1 MKEDFYVTLPSNS
14 SLTDYPNN
22 SSNNFKVRLPTPL
35 RLQGDW
41 KVALASIS
49 VPDPQN
55 TLPNWLTD
63 SLPLVY
69 MTWNNADTNHLNK
82 HYLEASFLLR
92 DINEHVDINML
103 TGAEFLKNVFH
114 YFKKKIY
121 VKDGK
126 ANRQYGNTDT
136 EKTYYPE
143 MRVEGEDVILD
154 SSKVEK
160 HDFGRGHDTTPLG
173 WMAPSFAVNKQLA
186 FQMGWFVENY
196 NSNPQVAI
204 RLGPNLVMEPHGY
217 LKPFTTDI
225 KTRWNGNGE
234 DVSSLYKS
242 AYWIIPR
249 DSNGKLTD
257 YIRLSLDVNWRFTN
271 LNYAFEH
278 VFGNTS
284 RSLFVY
290 SDVRGSSVLG
300 DQITDFIREVNY
312 KRQGKGSYYFEPTH
326 LQYIPLRKQLL
337 DIIQIQIAE
346 ATGALTT
353 FGRGITTVTFHFKQ
367 V

>member
-1 MKEDFYVTLPSNS
+1 MKDGFYLTLPSNS

-35 RLQGDW
+35 QLQGNW

-49 VPDPQN
+49 VPDPKSV
-55 TLPNWLTD
+55 LPSWLTD
-63 SLPLVY
+63 RLPLAY
-69 MTWNNADTNHLNK
+69 MTWYNADTSHLSK
-82 HYLEASFLLR
+82 HYLEASFLLS
-92 DINEHVDINML
+92 DINENSVHMM
-103 TGAEFLKNVFH
+103 TGTEFLKNVFH
-114 YFKKKIY
+114 YSKKKIY
-121 VKDGK
+121 VKDGR
-126 ANRQYGNTDT
+126 ANRQYGNTGT
-136 EKTYYPE
+136 NKAYYPE
-143 MRVEGEDVILD
+143 MRVEGQDVVLD
-154 SSKVEK
+154 SSKIEK

-173 WMAPSFAVNKQLA
+173 WMAPGFAVNKQLA
-186 FQMGWFVENY
+186 FEMGWFLENH

-225 KTRWNGNGE
+225 KTKFNQNG
-234 DVSSLYKS
+234 DLASSQYNS

-249 DSNGKLTD
+249 DSDGKLTD

-278 VFGNTS
+278 VIGNTS

-290 SDVRGSSVLG
+290 SDVGGSSVLG

-312 KRQGKGSYYFEPTH
+312 KREGKGSYYFEPTQ
-326 LQYIPLRKQLL
+326 LQYISLRKQLL
-337 DIIQIQIAE
+337 DIIEVQVE
-346 ATGALTT
+346 EGTGALTT
-353 FGRGITTVTFHFKQ
+353 FGRGITTVTFHFKR

>member
-1 MKEDFYVTLPSNS
+1 MKDDFYLTLPSNS

-22 SSNNFKVRLPTPL
+22 SSNNFTVRLPAPI
-35 RLQGDW
+35 RLNGEW

-49 VPDPQN
+49 VPDPKN
-55 TLPNWLTD
+55 SLPDWLTD
-63 SLPLVY
+63 SLPLAY
-69 MTWNNADTNHLNK
+69 MTWYNADTNHLSK
-82 HYLEASFLLR
+82 HYLEASFLLS
-92 DINEHVDINML
+92 DINEHGDINLL
-103 TGAEFLKNVFH
+103 TGTEFLKNVFH

-121 VKDGK
+121 VKDGR
-126 ANRQYGNTDT
+126 ANRQYGNTNTD
-136 EKTYYPE
+136 KAYYPE
-143 MRVEGEDVILD
+143 MRLEGQDVLLD

-160 HDFGRGHDTTPLG
+160 HDFGRGNDTTPLG
-173 WMAPSFAVNKQLA
+173 WLAPGFAVNKQLA
-186 FQMGWFVENY
+186 FDMGWFVENY

-225 KTRWNGNGE
+225 KTKFNQNG
-234 DVSSLYKS
+234 DFAASQYKS
-242 AYWIIPR
+242 GYWIIPR

-278 VFGNTS
+278 VFGNAS

-290 SDVRGSSVLG
+290 SDVGGSSVLG
-300 DQITDFIREVNY
+300 DQITDFIREVKY
-312 KRQGKGSYYFEPTH
+312 KREGRGSYYFEPEH
-326 LQYIPLRKQLL
+326 LQYKPLRKHLL
-337 DIIQIQIAE
+337 DIIQVQIAE
-346 ATGALTT
+346 GTGPLTT
-353 FGRGITTVTFHFKQ
+353 FGRGISTVTFHFKQ

>member
-14 SLTDYPNN
+14 SLTDYPNS

-69 MTWNNADTNHLNK
+69 MTWYNADTNHLNK

-126 ANRQYGNTDT
+126 ANRQYGDTDT

-143 MRVEGEDVILD
+143 MRVEGEDAILD
-154 SSKVEK
+154 SSKVKK

-173 WMAPSFAVNKQLA
+173 WMAPGFAVNKQLA

-204 RLGPNLVMEPHGY
+204 RLDPNLVMELHGY

-234 DVSSLYKS
+234 DVSSPYKS
-242 AYWIIPR
+242 AYWIIPK

-290 SDVRGSSVLG
+290 SDVGGSSVLG